1 MARERTVHRCSECG
15 STFPRWSGRCSGCG
29 SWNTLL
35 EETLSRESATAGARA
50 HGRAGVAATD
60 DGLDAAIGAAR
71 GARGLGGSDQVAVAL
86 SQVDLAGADPIPT
99 GVEELDRVLG
109 GGLVPGS
116 VTLVGGEPGVGKSTL
131 MLECVASAARRGTTS
146 LLVSAEE
153 SAQQVRRRSD
163 RLGATAD
170 GVHVISTT
178 DLAALLDA
186 VVAVLPGI
194 LVIDSIQTIADA
206 AVGSAAGTTVQVRE
220 CASSLVR
227 LAKST
232 GIAVLL
238 VGHVTKDGSLA
249 GPRALEHVVDTVL
262 SFEGERHHCL
272 RLLAATKHRFGATG
286 ELGVF
291 EMGERGLVGVT
302 DPSGYLLG
310 DRRPG
315 IAGSV
320 VVPIAE
326 GRRPLLVELQA
337 LVTRSALGTPRR
349 SVQGLPAA
357 RLALLLA
364 VVEQRLG
371 VSLGKEDVFASVVG
385 GVRVSEPAIDLALGL
400 AIGSAA
406 SGVPVPEGTVAFGEI
421 GLGGE
426 VRQVGQMSRRL
437 AECAR
442 LGFGR
447 AVVAASSPDGPP
459 GMELVRVKTL
469 SQALEMALT
478 LVPPTPIHRGRP
490 RDEHFARIIE
500 CPDGP
505 SDAPDA
511 TVEVAPPLVSIT
523 GLSGRTRRRVER

>member
-1 MARERTVHRCSECG
+1 VGE
-15 STFPRWSGRCSGCG
+15 F
-29 SWNTLL
+29 
-35 EETLSRESATAGARA
+35 
-50 HGRAGVAATD
+50 
-60 DGLDAAIGAAR
+60 
-71 GARGLGGSDQVAVAL
+71 
-86 SQVDLAGADPIPT
+86 
-99 GVEELDRVLG
+99 DRVLG

-131 MLECVASAARRGTTS
+131 MLECIASAARAGMTS

-153 SAQQVRRRSD
+153 SAQQVRRRAD

-170 GVHVISTT
+170 GVHIISTT
-178 DLAALLDA
+178 RLSALFEA

-194 LVIDSIQTIADA
+194 LVVDSIQTIADA

-238 VGHVTKDGSLA
+238 VGHLTKDGSLA

-291 EMGERGLVGVT
+291 EMGERGLVGVS

-320 VVPIAE
+320 VVPTAE
-326 GRRPLLVELQA
+326 GRRPLLLELQA

-349 SVQGLPAA
+349 FVQGLPAG

-371 VSLGKEDVFASVVG
+371 VSLAKEDVFASVVG

-400 AIGSAA
+400 ALGSAV

-447 AVVAASSPDGPP
+447 AVVAASSPAGPP

-469 SQALEMALT
+469 KEALAVALT
-478 LVPPTPIHRGRP
+478 LAPPTPIRPGRTG
-490 RDEHFARIIE
+490 DEHFAPIID

-505 SDAPDA
+505 SEAPDA
-511 TVEVAPPLVSIT
+511 PVEGARPLVSIT
-523 GLSGRTRRRVER
+523 GLSGRSRRRVER

>member
-1 MARERTVHRCSECG
+1 VLG
-15 STFPRWSGRCSGCG
+15 
-29 SWNTLL
+29 
-35 EETLSRESATAGARA
+35 
-50 HGRAGVAATD
+50 
-60 DGLDAAIGAAR
+60 AAIGATR
-71 GARGLGGSDQVAVAL
+71 GARGLGENDPVAVAL
-86 SQVDLAGADPIPT
+86 SEVDLEGADPIAT

-131 MLECVASAARRGTTS
+131 MLECIASAARRGTTS

-163 RLGATAD
+163 RLGATTE
-170 GVHVISTT
+170 GVHIIPTT
-178 DLAALLDA
+178 DLGALLEA

-194 LVIDSIQTIADA
+194 LVVDSIQTIADA

-238 VGHVTKDGSLA
+238 VGHLTKDGSLA

-262 SFEGERHHCL
+262 SFEGERHHSL

-291 EMGERGLVGVT
+291 EMGERGLKGVA
-302 DPSGYLLG
+302 DPSGYLIG

-337 LVTRSALGTPRR
+337 LVTESALGTARR
-349 SVQGLPAA
+349 SVQGLPAG

-371 VSLGKEDVFASVVG
+371 VSLGRQDVFASVVG
-385 GVRVSEPAIDLALGL
+385 GVRVQEPAIDLALGL

-406 SGVPVPEGTVAFGEI
+406 STVPVPEGTVAFGEV

-426 VRQVGQMSRRL
+426 VRQVGQTSRRL

-442 LGFGR
+442 LGFRR
-447 AVVAASSPDGPP
+447 AVVAASSPDGPA
-459 GMELVRVKTL
+459 GIELVRVRTL
-469 SQALEMALT
+469 SEALEKALT
-478 LVPPTPIHRGRP
+478 LTPPTPIRRGRTG
-490 RDEHFARIIE
+490 DGHFAPIIA

-511 TVEVAPPLVSIT
+511 TVESARSPVPIT
-523 GLSGRTRRRVER
+523 GLRGRSRRRVER